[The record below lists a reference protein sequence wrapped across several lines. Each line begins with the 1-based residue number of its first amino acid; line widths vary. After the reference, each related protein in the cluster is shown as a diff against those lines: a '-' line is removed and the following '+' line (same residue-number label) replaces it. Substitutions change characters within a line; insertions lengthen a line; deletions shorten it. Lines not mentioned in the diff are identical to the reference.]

1 MGRIFRRILD
11 IREGEGLRTLYMS
24 SYIFLIIASLMIV
37 KPIRNSYFLTE
48 IGIGKLPLMFV
59 LVAASS
65 GAAVYLYAKFSR
77 KIRINYLIF
86 FTSLIFFAALLIFWG
101 IFKLG
106 LSGKWLPY
114 VFYIWVTLFG
124 VISTTQFWLLANY
137 VFNAREAKRLYGL
150 IGAGAIAGGIF
161 GGYLTKFLAPVV
173 KSANLLM
180 VCMFFICCTIFIL
193 MAVWRKSARYGYR
206 ERISAQKRAAQTEM
220 SENPFHLILRYR
232 HLRLLA
238 GLVGIG
244 VVVASLVDYQYNA
257 VASAVIQDP
266 NELTAFF
273 GFWLSNL
280 SIVSLIIQIL
290 FTGRVLKSM
299 GVIKSL
305 FFLPAGILIGA
316 GAVMVNPALWSAIFI
331 KVSEGGFKQ
340 SINKAGFELLI
351 MPIPA
356 LVKNQAKSI
365 IDVFVDNL
373 ATGIGGLLLII
384 LIFIAGPNVG
394 YISLAIFAL
403 LAVWGFLIL
412 KMRGEYVNSFR
423 KAIEKRTLNLDD
435 QSINLNDAS
444 LLGSVLENLKGDN
457 DRQILHILDLIENV
471 TDERIA
477 PYLKNLISYSSSEIV
492 ARALRM
498 ISRYDNIDVRESA
511 EKLIGDNDLEV
522 KIEAIRYICL
532 KSGDKFPTLSTY
544 LGNEDPDIRAA
555 AVLCVAREVKNNSE
569 LASRFDMTS
578 ILQEFLDSVTKK
590 TEIRELK
597 NTLKITVAEFIEIT
611 GIGQFNR
618 VIGSLFEDAS
628 VEVLKAAINCA
639 GALRSPEFVK
649 PLILLLKNNEVA
661 FCVREALAE
670 YGDDILG
677 ILIEHFHDP
686 ELDMKIRQRIPR
698 VIALNGSKKAIAAL
712 YESLFLENDQLR
724 YQVIKA
730 LNMIRVNYPLIKFNQ
745 RLLEKA
751 LLTEIEGYYRLNT
764 VLFMLNQNARRSY
777 LYSLPETGKYHGSR
791 ARRLLIQAIQEKMD
805 RAQEIVFRL
814 LGLRYDARDIYSA
827 YLGVTSNKQSLRANA
842 VEFVDNIVYPGLKK
856 YLIPMLDTFAARA
869 LLEPGERLFR
879 LEIPAEK
886 YGISMLIK
894 GPDNWLKVCVLYFIS
909 EIKGVSYL
917 DSVGELRADN
927 DRMVAETAK
936 YAFGKIQ
943 GNQRRDS

>member
-1 MGRIFRRILD
+1 MGRILRRILD
-11 IREGEGLRTLYMS
+11 IREGEGFRTLYMF

-48 IGIGKLPLMFV
+48 IGIAKLPLMFV

-86 FTSLIFFAALLIFWG
+86 FTSIIFIAALRICWG
-101 IFKLG
+101 VFKLD

-137 VFNAREAKRLYGL
+137 VFNAREAKRLYGI

-161 GGYLTKFLAPVV
+161 GGYLTNFLAPVL
-173 KSANLLM
+173 KSANLLFIC
-180 VCMFFICCTIFIL
+180 VFFISCTIFIL
-193 MAVWRKSARYGYR
+193 MTVWRKSARYGYR
-206 ERISAQKRAAQTEM
+206 ERISAQKRATQAEL
-220 SENPFHLILRYR
+220 SENPFHLILKSR

-244 VVVASLVDYQYNA
+244 VVVASLVDYQYSA
-257 VASAVIQDP
+257 VASAVIRDP

-273 GFWLSNL
+273 GLWLSNL
-280 SIVSLIIQIL
+280 SIVSLIIQVL
-290 FTGRVLKSM
+290 LTGRVLKSM

-305 FFLPAGILIGA
+305 FFLPVGILIGA
-316 GAVMVNPALWSAIFI
+316 VAVMVNPALWSAILV

-373 ATGIGGLLLII
+373 ATGIGGVLLII
-384 LIFIAGPNVG
+384 LISMAGPNVR
-394 YISLAIFAL
+394 YISIAILAL
-403 LAVWGFLIL
+403 LAVWGFLIM

-444 LLGSVLENLKGDN
+444 LLESVLEKLKGDN
-457 DRQILHILDLIENV
+457 DRQILHILELIENV

-477 PYLKNLISYSSSEIV
+477 PYLRNLIAYPSSEIV
-492 ARALRM
+492 VRSLRM
-498 ISRYDNIDVRESA
+498 ISRYDNVDVRESA
-511 EKLIGDNDLEV
+511 EKLIGDKDLEV
-522 KIEAIRYICL
+522 KIEAIRYICV
-532 KSGDKFPTLSTY
+532 KSGDIPSTLKTY
-544 LGNEDPDIRAA
+544 LGSGNPDIREA
-555 AVLCVAREVKNNSE
+555 AVLCVAREIKNNPE
-569 LASRFDMTS
+569 LGSRFDMTS
-578 ILQEFLDSVTKK
+578 ILQEFLESVTEEM
-590 TEIRELK
+590 EIRGLR
-597 NTLKITVAEFIEIT
+597 NSLKINIAEFIGIT
-611 GIGQFNR
+611 GSRQFNP
-618 VIGSLFEDAS
+618 VIERLFEDDS
-628 VEVLKAAINCA
+628 VKVLRAAINCA
-639 GALRSPEFVK
+639 GTLKSREFVK
-649 PLILLLKNNEVA
+649 PLIMLLKNTEVA
-661 FCVREALAE
+661 FNAREALAE

-677 ILIEHFHDP
+677 VLIEHFRDP
-686 ELDMKIRQRIPR
+686 GLDKKIRQRIPR

-712 YESLFLENDQLR
+712 YDSLSLENDQLR
-724 YQVIKA
+724 YQVIKS

-745 RLLEKA
+745 RPLEKA
-751 LLTEIEGYYRLNT
+751 LLAEIQGYYRLNT
-764 VLFMLNQNARRSY
+764 VLFMLNQNARRSL
-777 LYSLPETGKYHGSR
+777 LYSPPGAGQYRGSR

-805 RAQEIVFRL
+805 QVLEIVFRL

-827 YLGVTSNKQSLRANA
+827 YLGVTSSQQSLKANA

-856 YLIPMLDTFAARA
+856 YLIPMLDTIASKA

-879 LEIPAEK
+879 LDIPTEK
-886 YGISMLIK
+886 SGIGILIN
-894 GPDNWLKVCVLYFIS
+894 GPDNWLKVCALYFIGELKS
-909 EIKGVSYL
+909 DSYL
-917 DSVGELRADN
+917 DSVERLRTDT
-927 DRMVAETAK
+927 DRMVAETAE
-936 YAFGKIQ
+936 YAFRKIH
-943 GNQRRDS
+943 GNG